1 MSVGGSL
8 EKKIITSALPYSYSI
23 PHLGN
28 FVGSILP
35 ADVYFKYSMM
45 NGDDAIF
52 ISGSDQHG
60 TPIELKAIEE
70 KKDPENL
77 SNEIHAEIKDLF
89 ERFGCTFTY
98 YGKTHTDYNK
108 EVVYS
113 VFDALYK
120 KGYILE
126 IEGEQAYCN
135 IDKRF
140 LLDRFI
146 EGRCPH
152 CGGRAR
158 GDQCDDCGKLLEPTQ
173 IIDPICNLCKRKE
186 IVFKHVKNLAVDLA
200 KLQPKIKSFIEKNSK
215 NNWSKNAVNKSL
227 SYIDEGLKPREI
239 TRNIKWGFPVPKKGF
254 EDMVFYVWFDAFLG
268 YIGIT
273 KEWDSERWKDYWLDS
288 KARLIQVMG
297 KDNIEFHT
305 LMWPGV
311 LIGSEMGF
319 ILPYTIKASEYLTS
333 KTIKF
338 SKSRGVGLNLKSAIE
353 ILEPDYW
360 RFVLMYLYPE
370 TADSEFSAELLEEI
384 VNTVMN
390 DKVGN
395 FVQRALKIFA
405 SNRASVGEKMQLDD
419 DTRKKAEEI
428 ISSYKTNF
436 EKMNLREALH
446 SAVELASLGNSIL
459 STKEPWLLIRKGDQV
474 SLKEFSETISSLIV
488 LVHHLSL
495 LLWPFVPTSSMEV
508 LSYFGI
514 FHEPD
519 FKLLEADVS
528 VVKELDPRPIFRKMG
543 KDEIARLE
551 QFSGK

>member
-1 MSVGGSL
+1 M

-35 ADVYFKYSMM
+35 ADVYFKYSRMK
-45 NGDDAIF
+45 GDDAIF

-70 KKDPENL
+70 NKDPEDL
-77 SNEIHAEIKDLF
+77 SNEIHKEIKGLF
-89 ERFGCTFTY
+89 ERFECTFTY

-113 VFDALYK
+113 VFDALFK
-120 KGYILE
+120 NGYILE

-146 EGRCPH
+146 EGKCPH

-173 IIDPICNLCKRKE
+173 IIDPICNLCKKKE
-186 IVFKHVKNLAVDLA
+186 IVFKHVKNLAVDLP
-200 KLQPKIKSFIEKNSK
+200 KLQPMIKDFIEKNAK

-227 SYIDEGLKPREI
+227 SYIGEGLKPREI
-239 TRNIKWGFPVPKKGF
+239 TRNIKWGFPVPTKGF
-254 EDMVFYVWFDAFLG
+254 ENMVFYVWFDAFLG

-273 KEWDSERWKDYWLDS
+273 KEWDQEKWKDYWLDS
-288 KARLIQVMG
+288 KTKLIQVMG

-305 LMWPGV
+305 MMWPGV
-311 LIGSEMGF
+311 LLGSRQGF
-319 ILPYTIKASEYLTS
+319 VLPYTIKASEYLTS
-333 KTIKF
+333 KTVKF
-338 SKSRGVGLNLKSAIE
+338 SKSRGVGLNLKNAIE

-360 RFVLMYLYPE
+360 RFALMYLYPE
-370 TADSEFSAELLEEI
+370 TADSEFSIDLLEEI

-395 FVQRALKIFA
+395 FVQRVLKIFA
-405 SNRASVGEKMQLDD
+405 SNRDIIGENILID
-419 DTRKKAEEI
+419 EETKTSADGI
-428 ISSYKTNF
+428 ISSYKSNF
-436 EKMNLREALH
+436 DKMNLREALH
-446 SAVELASLGNSIL
+446 SAVELASLGNTIL
-459 STKEPWLLIRKGDQV
+459 STKEPWLLVKKGDQD
-474 SLKEFSETISSLIV
+474 SLKEFSRIISSLLV
-488 LVHHLSL
+488 LVRNVAV
-495 LLWPFVPTSSMEV
+495 LLWPFTPKASATA

-514 FHEPD
+514 GKEPSMA
-519 FKLLEADVS
+519 LLHSKIAVS
-528 VVKELDPRPIFRKMG
+528 KDLDPQPIFKKIG
-543 KDEIARLE
+543 KEELSKLE